1 MQLKIGDLF
10 ASPDHHLHAFEGD
23 QAVFLDMDRA
33 AYERSIFVDGRI
45 QPASRRMLRVPVAPL
60 VAFND
65 QLQPGSTPAPGWIFH
80 VAHCG
85 STLLARA
92 LDRPGRSLSIREP
105 MPLRQLGVE
114 AACGRPPPGDWAG
127 RLRLARTL
135 LGRRYADPEG
145 VVVKA
150 NVPVNALL
158 PALTAGPDAR
168 AVALYFPLESYL
180 VAVLRSP
187 NHRRWVDS
195 VTAELAAAIGPEL
208 AGVGPATTAQRAA
221 ALWMFQIRAFERLL
235 ADCPGATSL
244 DADTL
249 FETPRE
255 SVSAAADLFGTP
267 FDARTLDAVVEGPL
281 FARYSKNPNV
291 AFSNTDRRARRAA
304 LLGSLSG
311 DLRSA
316 RELVEA
322 RMAIAPL
329 PDRLA
334 RPLAGEAPSL
344 LQV

>member
-1 MQLKIGDLF
+1 MQLKLGELL
-10 ASPDHHLHAFEGD
+10 ANPDHHLHAFEGD
-23 QAVFLDMDRA
+23 QALFLDMDRA

-65 QLQPGSTPAPGWIFH
+65 QRQPGSAPGPGWIFH

-105 MPLRQLGVE
+105 TPLRQLGVE
-114 AACGRPPPGDWAG
+114 AACGRPLPGDWAG
-127 RLRLARTL
+127 RLRLARTM
-135 LGRRYADPEG
+135 LGRRYADAEG

-150 NVPVNALL
+150 NVPVNAIL
-158 PALTAGPDAR
+158 PALTAGPDTR
-168 AVALYFPLESYL
+168 AIALYFPLESYL

-187 NHRRWVDS
+187 NHRLWVDS
-195 VTAELAAAIGPEL
+195 VTAELAAATGPEL
-208 AGVGPATTAQRAA
+208 VGVNAPTTAQRAA
-221 ALWMFQIRAFERLL
+221 ALWMFQMRAFERLL
-235 ADCPGATSL
+235 ADCPGACSL

-249 FETPRE
+249 FDTPRE
-255 SVSAAADLFGTP
+255 SVSAAADLFGAP
-267 FDARTLDAVVEGPL
+267 FDAPALNAVVEGPL
-281 FARYSKNPNV
+281 FTRYSKNPNV
-291 AFSNTDRRARRAA
+291 AFSNADRRARRAA
-304 LLGSLSG
+304 LKDSLSA

-322 RMAIAPL
+322 RMAVSPL

-334 RPLAGEAPSL
+334 KPLAGEAPSL
-344 LQV
+344 L